1 MSARV
6 TGAGGGAVAVAGG
19 RCQAGEVAVG
29 TAGDAVC
36 QAAELDT
43 PPAPNTRK
51 TATCA
56 KRLQKFDRIIPQR
69 LPWPSVPAAIEKITR
84 REWWR
89 QWPGYARYANVPH
102 SVGCSPDGRFSS
114 IRQYCARFRS
124 AQPEEFT
131 APPESTIAPRA
142 NSSHDRI
149 HTRMILLMVLVILI
163 LVAPRIAIS
172 GSAGYHN
179 PSGSPAA
186 TSSALHHS
194 FFRPV
199 EKPSPRCLLNRN
211 QSLRAFPARS
221 ATDEAQPGL
230 RS

>member
-19 RCQAGEVAVG
+19 RCQAGEVAAG

-102 SVGCSPDGRFSS
+102 SVGCSPDGRFSA
-114 IRQYCARFRS
+114 IRQYCARLSS

-142 NSSHDRI
+142 SSSHDRI
-149 HTRMILLMVLVILI
+149 HTRMILVILI
-163 LVAPRIAIS
+163 LAARRGAS
-172 GSAGYHN
+172 QSA
-179 PSGSPAA
+179 AA
-186 TSSALHHS
+186 RDITTRQAHQRLLRLLCIILSSAMSKSHHHDA
-194 FFRPV
+194 
-199 EKPSPRCLLNRN
+199 C
-211 QSLRAFPARS
+211 
-221 ATDEAQPGL
+221 
-230 RS
+230 